1 MMKCRVNLLS
11 KAAAML
17 FALLLCT
24 LLFLPLSAVKAET
37 SLPEDEEPTAA
48 VQSVT
53 RARVD
58 PVILSDAEEDYT
70 FKSSDGVLKAY
81 NNQGYYIN
89 EEIFK
94 LYARDSNGRKLI
106 SPNKGKNELADPP
119 KSGSD
124 CYGVT
129 QVTFTKV
136 YDLPENCTF
145 QPDSRSLNDL
155 CGELRVTNNSTSV
168 GTGKILYRTCPTG
181 YTEWG
186 DWNIAELSDG
196 NTIAFGTNLQVQIV
210 VIYEVREAG
219 YNIFQFPK
227 YYHVRGVY
235 RFNIYP
241 A

>member
-58 PVILSDAEEDYT
+58 PVILSDAEEDYRI
-70 FKSSDGVLKAY
+70 KRCNGVTKAY
-81 NNQGYYIN
+81 NDHVYYIN
-89 EEIFK
+89 EELYRLYIGDSKSKK
-94 LYARDSNGRKLI
+94 L
-106 SPNKGKNELADPP
+106 SPNKGDYDLTAPP
-119 KSGSD
+119 MAGSE

-129 QVTFTKV
+129 TITFFHH
-136 YDLPENCTF
+136 YALPENCTF
-145 QPDSRSLNDL
+145 HNDSRSLKDL
-155 CGELRVTNNSTSV
+155 CGELRIANNSTAV

-181 YTEWG
+181 YEEWG
-186 DWNIAELSDG
+186 QWNYKDLYHDQ
-196 NTIAFGTNLQVQIV
+196 TIAFGTNLQVQIV

-219 YNIFQFPK
+219 YNIFQSAK